1 MKASELIADLEK
13 LIKEH
18 GDREMS
24 VAIPEYDEYE
34 ERYNF
39 RFFDSAFPLSDVS
52 AESCNEVFTLFPYRG
67 DDYIDD
73 EDDEDFE

>member
-13 LIKEH
+13 LIKKH

-52 AESCNEVFTLFPYRG
+52 AESCVEVFTLFPDG
-67 DDYIDD
+67 GEDDD